1 MIIAF
6 PIGYP
11 ISKALD
17 WIVGHEETHLSR
29 NILISIL
36 KQQNE
41 VLSPEEIKMST
52 GAINLM
58 KRRVDTLLIR
68 KIFYLNEN
76 TILTENIVQKI
87 KRKGYSR
94 IPIYDDK
101 KQCVKILIT
110 KSMIFYGDFLN
121 KRLIDCPFKFINP
134 VAISMQNNAYQALAR
149 MKKFKTSI
157 LMVVDKHEMT
167 LNQNEPEVRLC
178 HVVLI
183 NR

>member
-36 KQQNE
+36 KQQKE

-76 TILTENIVQKI
+76 TILTEHIIQKI

-121 KRLIDCPFKFINP
+121 KKLIDCPFKFINP

-157 LMVVDKHEMT
+157 LMVVDKHVMAS
-167 LNQNEPEVRLC
+167 NQNEPEVRLC
-178 HVVLI
+178 LVGVI